1 MRISPPQA
9 KMHAPFG
16 AEDAASMIACGLVAF
31 GQIQPRKVH
40 SNAHPGRESRNDVEL
55 VNRSAD
61 WVQATPV
68 VCTRLG

>member
-1 MRISPPQA
+1 
-9 KMHAPFG
+9 
-16 AEDAASMIACGLVAF
+16 MIACGLVAF